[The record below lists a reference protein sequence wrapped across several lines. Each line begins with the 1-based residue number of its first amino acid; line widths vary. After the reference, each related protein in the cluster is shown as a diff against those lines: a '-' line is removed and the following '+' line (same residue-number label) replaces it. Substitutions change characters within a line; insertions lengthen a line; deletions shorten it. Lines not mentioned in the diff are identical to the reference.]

1 MRRLAIAALSI
12 GFLVLFYF
20 TVHAAYKLFASDL
33 PVPGLALAAE
43 AEAEAD
49 AHAYRLVVIT
59 QELDT
64 PFWLQVKK
72 GALSAAA
79 ERGVSLEMWGTYSSD
94 RNEFLKQ
101 IEIAIASK
109 VDGIIV
115 QGLNT
120 PEFTYLTKIKA
131 AGSGIPILAVA
142 NDVPMNDSL
151 RRTYVGSDHLEAGRM
166 IARQLVKDMEGTGKV
181 VLMVSDRQEDYQR
194 SRLKGI
200 VEVLRAYPQVKTEIV
215 ASGDEKDAA
224 VSATDELL
232 NTQPDAKAFIAVAAN
247 HANVIIQEIEK
258 RSQVEPYFIYSF
270 DDSPDSMALLKQGK
284 IDALIAQSPEQMG
297 ELSVKL
303 MVQWLDG
310 KVVPL
315 NPDGYFTNI
324 RVLRAGEAE

>member
-1 MRRLAIAALSI
+1 MRQLAIAALSI
-12 GFLVLFYF
+12 GFLILFYF
-20 TVHAAYKLFASDL
+20 TLHAAYKLFASDL
-33 PVPGLALAAE
+33 PVPGQELAAE
-43 AEAEAD
+43 AD
-49 AHAYRLVVIT
+49 SRAYRLVVIT

-79 ERGVSLEMWGTYSSD
+79 QRGASLEMWGTYSSD
-94 RNEFLKQ
+94 RKEFLKQ

-131 AGSGIPILAVA
+131 AGSGIPILTVA

-151 RRTYVGSDHLEAGRM
+151 RRTYVGSDHLAAGRM
-166 IARQLVKDMEGTGKV
+166 IARQLIEDMGSSGKV

-200 VEVLRAYPQVKTEIV
+200 LEVLKAYPQVKTEIV
-215 ASGDEKDAA
+215 ASGDEKDAV
-224 VSATDELL
+224 VSATDDLL

-247 HANVIIQEIEK
+247 HASIIIQEIEK
-258 RSQVEPYFIYSF
+258 RSRVEPYYIYAF
-270 DDSPDSMALLKQGK
+270 DDSPETMTLLKQSK
-284 IDALIAQSPEQMG
+284 IDALVAQSPELMG

-303 MVQWLDG
+303 MTEWLDG

-315 NPDGYFTNI
+315 NPDGYFTQV